1 MNEQIEEKMLAAFHV
16 VLFIDEWRGNKSKQK
31 RAPYNWME
39 RPDAPPPTLEQP
51 PYIVQT
57 TAPHRLAK

>member
-39 RPDAPPPTLEQP
+39 RPDAPPPYTGA
-51 PYIVQT
+51 
-57 TAPHRLAK
+57 APLHSTNNGPSQVG